1 MTASTG
7 VLLSACHAA
16 FIQSSSRRRAA
27 GTGTLPILHVRNP
40 KLGPSTNL
48 PQVTLLGLEESTR
61 GYSMHT
67 LKYNAL
73 HNKAKIRD
81 HDVLLDHLTNAK
93 LCFNITFTSRCAL
106 LDSNSRK
113 ISSCKS
119 NSFQLINSPFC
130 NHSVQLKS
138 FAHKRDLRS
147 YHFPTCMCSPRPP
160 RSSRPPRET
169 TRNKAKGK
177 RRFLRRTK
185 TKAVLLT
192 TLKYP
197 MRLVNDV
204 SLALETY

>member
-27 GTGTLPILHVRNP
+27 GTGTLPILHVRNL

-67 LKYNAL
+67 LKYNTL
-73 HNKAKIRD
+73 HNKAKIQD

-113 ISSCKS
+113 IGSCKS

-147 YHFPTCMCSPRPP
+147 YHFPTCMCVPP
-160 RSSRPPRET
+160 APAGLPERQRET
-169 TRNKAKGK
+169 RQKEKDD
-177 RRFLRRTK
+177 FLGEQKQRQF
-185 TKAVLLT
+185 
-192 TLKYP
+192 Y
-197 MRLVNDV
+197 
-204 SLALETY
+204 